1 MGAIVTAEWMY
12 SVGEVG
18 SSEGCG
24 RTAEEAVATG
34 GSSTK
39 SGYGMPSAR
48 RMPLRNRPKQQD
60 CSLASMQRT
69 HSQPMHWRSD
79 HAIYL
84 LFFTR
89 KNYMVGVSLR
99 ASRNSSA

>member
-18 SSEGCG
+18 GSEGCG
-24 RTAEEAVATG
+24 RTTGEAVATG

-48 RMPLRNRPKQQD
+48 RMPLKNRPKQRD
-60 CSLASMQRT
+60 CRRCL
-69 HSQPMHWRSD
+69 
-79 HAIYL
+79 
-84 LFFTR
+84 
-89 KNYMVGVSLR
+89 SLR
-99 ASRNSSA
+99 LGNAVVKETPVRLLRPGV